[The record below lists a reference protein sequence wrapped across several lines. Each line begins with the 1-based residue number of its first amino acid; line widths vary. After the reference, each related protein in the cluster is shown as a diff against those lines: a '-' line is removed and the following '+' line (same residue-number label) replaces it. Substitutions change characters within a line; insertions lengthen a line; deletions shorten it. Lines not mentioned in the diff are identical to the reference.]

1 MFICAEIDQIFAQI
15 ALEKGDIMSIFNKVK
30 NALDKI
36 GLFSKGV
43 NIISLIAVFVMTIIT
58 TIDVV
63 FRYFLHNSI
72 VGIYEFTAA
81 IMILVVY
88 LGIAY
93 AQEQKAHVVV
103 DLFTARLKPQ
113 GKVIS
118 DFSNTLLCLLIAVI
132 MIWCSITQTH
142 YYAVNHSS
150 TNHSFFLPAAP
161 FAFVM
166 VAGCILFALMFLR
179 DLCQNIADGIKQK
192 LTLLQ
197 WILGMVI
204 PAGIIIISLL
214 FINSELNFSTTV
226 LGVICI
232 VVSLVLMFMGLP
244 ISMAFILASLIFISM
259 INDPSAALSLLST
272 ELFSTPTNYSWTV
285 IPFFLFLGYIVFY
298 ADFGND
304 LYTAAYRIVGRLPG
318 GLAVATITACAGF
331 AAVVGNGTAPCV
343 TMGAVSLPEMKKY
356 KYQDT
361 LATGSIIGG
370 CSLGPIIPPSQPL
383 IIYGLLA
390 SLSVGKLF
398 MASLIPGILLWI
410 AFSVYIIL
418 KCKIKPE
425 AGPKGKEVYTL
436 KEKLQALAKA
446 IPILVLFVI
455 IIGGIYIGVFSAT
468 EAGAI
473 GCVVAMVIA
482 LFMKRLSWERLKNAM
497 IETGKA
503 TAMILLI
510 LIGAQMISRVIALA
524 RLPYLLSAL
533 IENMNVSPYMAV
545 IVILLIFFAL
555 GFVIDMMPL
564 ILIGVP
570 VVHPAM
576 VALGFDPIW
585 FAIML
590 SIVIGLGTITPPVGI
605 NLFTLKGVSRDTPI
619 GTIYKGA
626 IPFVFVTILVLA
638 MCFVVPKLI
647 TWLPGILYR

>member
-1 MFICAEIDQIFAQI
+1 MNLLKKINN
-15 ALEKGDIMSIFNKVK
+15 G
-30 NALDKI
+30 LDKI
-36 GLFSKGV
+36 GIFSKWV
-43 NIISLIAVFVMTIIT
+43 NIVSLIAVFVMTIIT
-58 TIDVV
+58 TVDVV
-63 FRYFLHNSI
+63 CRYFLHNSI

-113 GKVIS
+113 GRVIS
-118 DFSNTLLCLLIAVI
+118 DFSNTLLCLFISIV
-132 MIWCSITQTH
+132 MIWCSVTQAG
-142 YYAVNHSS
+142 YYTANHSS

-161 FAFVM
+161 FAYVM
-166 VAGCILFALMFLR
+166 VAGCVLFALMFVK
-179 DLCQNIADGIKQK
+179 DLCRHIEEG
-192 LTLLQ
+192 
-197 WILGMVI
+197 
-204 PAGIIIISLL
+204 ISLKL
-214 FINSELNFSTTV
+214 KPVQWLTGIVIAVGILMVALIFINSGLKFNTTM

-232 VVSLVLMFMGLP
+232 IVSLVLMFMGLP
-244 ISMAFILASLIFISM
+244 ISMGFILSSLIFISM
-259 INDPSAALSLLST
+259 INDPGAALSLLST

-343 TMGAVSLPEMKKY
+343 TMGAVALPEMKKY

-398 MASLIPGILLWI
+398 MASLVPGILLWV
-410 AFSVYIIL
+410 AFSAYIVL
-418 KCKIKPE
+418 KCKIRPD
-425 AGPKGKEVYTL
+425 AGPKGNEVYTL
-436 KEKLQALAKA
+436 KEKMQALVKA
-446 IPILVLFVI
+446 IPILVLFII

-524 RLPYLLSAL
+524 RLPYLLSGL
-533 IENMNVSPYMAV
+533 IENMNVSPYIAV

-590 SIVIGLGTITPPVGI
+590 STVIGLGTITPPVGI
-605 NLFTLKGVSRDTPI
+605 NLFTLKGVTRDIPI

-638 MCFVVPKLI
+638 VCFVIPKLI
-647 TWLPGILYR
+647 TWLPGILYS

>member
-1 MFICAEIDQIFAQI
+1 MEVIKKIS
-15 ALEKGDIMSIFNKVK
+15 KG
-30 NALDKI
+30 LDKLGI
-36 GLFSKGV
+36 FSKWV
-43 NIISLIAVFVMTIIT
+43 NMISLIAVFAMTILT
-58 TIDVV
+58 TIDVIC
-63 FRYFLHNSI
+63 RYFLHNSI

-93 AQEQKAHVVV
+93 AQQEKAHVVV
-103 DLFTARLKPQ
+103 DLFTARLKPW
-113 GKVIS
+113 GRVVS
-118 DFSNTLLCLLIAVI
+118 DLSNTLLCLFITVA
-132 MIWCSITQTH
+132 MIWCSITQAN

-161 FAFVM
+161 FAYIM
-166 VAGCILFALMFLR
+166 VLGCILFALMFLR
-179 DLCQNIADGIKQK
+179 DLFQYIGEGIKLK
-192 LTLLQ
+192 LKPAQWLLGAT
-197 WILGMVI
+197 IAVGVI
-204 PAGIIIISLL
+204 AVSLL
-214 FINSELNFSTTV
+214 FINSGLEFNTTV

-232 VVSLVLMFMGLP
+232 IVSLVLMFMGLP
-244 ISMAFILASLIFISM
+244 ISMGFILASLIFISM
-259 INDPSAALSLLST
+259 INDPGAALSLLST
-272 ELFSTPTNYSWTV
+272 ELFSTPTDYSWTV

-343 TMGAVSLPEMKKY
+343 TMGAVALPEMKKY

-398 MASLIPGILLWI
+398 MASLVPGILLWI
-410 AFSVYIIL
+410 AFSVYIVL
-418 KCKIKPE
+418 KCKIRPA
-425 AGPKGKEVYTL
+425 AGPKGNDVYIL
-436 KEKLQALAKA
+436 KEKMQALVKA

-482 LFMKRLSWERLKNAM
+482 LFMKRLNWERLKNAM

-524 RLPYLLSAL
+524 RLPYLLSGL
-533 IENMNVSPYMAV
+533 IENMNVSPYIAV
-545 IVILLIFFAL
+545 TIILLIFFAL

-590 SIVIGLGTITPPVGI
+590 STVIGLGTITPPVGI
-605 NLFTLKGVSRDTPI
+605 NLFTLKGVTRNVPI

-626 IPFVFVTILVLA
+626 IPFVFVTLL
-638 MCFVVPKLI
+638 MLTLCFAVPQFI
-647 TWLPGILYR
+647 TWLPNVLYT